1 MKRCRFVYS
10 IPSFLSAAVAGAF
23 GGVILLREGRRGPAR
38 LLVGGLLSLAVMEFA
53 TGMCIATMRYESLPF
68 WCELAM
74 TSASLVSSV
83 WLPLSLI
90 IARRDS
96 HALLRKAAWY
106 LVPVGLIGLGG
117 FLVVFSPH
125 WGVLE
130 DYTPQGIA
138 PYISLNRFG
147 RLLCIFLLGC
157 TLAILMNLE
166 GTWRS
171 AENSARRRVKYALLG
186 LMGAFVFQGYLLT
199 VALLFGGVDASL
211 LAARSVA
218 FLLAVW
224 LLAYAVIREH
234 LLNVDVYVGREVAYT
249 SFTLLGAGIYLVVIG
264 LLFKALQVAHVQ
276 LNLFVISVGV
286 FLMLFL
292 LGAGL
297 TNESVRQRLRAFV
310 DRNFYTHK
318 HDYRVQWE
326 RFSARTSAVLER
338 EAVAARIVDFV
349 GDAFYAE
356 KVALLL
362 TDADARRVT
371 LCLTRDAAGNKERRP
386 QPTASLSATLR
397 DWLRHYEAS
406 SAARSITSEVASLIP
421 PPSSFTPEVCVPLRV
436 ENTVLGLIAVGKKRV
451 EKGYDREDLEL
462 LTTLSRQGAVVLLNV
477 QLAEELATAKE
488 MESFHRLTSFVLHDL
503 KNCISMLS
511 LLMKNAERNFH
522 NPEFQRD
529 ALSTIGS
536 TVSKMQGLIQRLAET
551 RTIGPIAPPASA
563 HPINLRQL
571 VEDCV
576 QRLQTSLP
584 PAVRLENLV
593 NGMPHVLGDAE
604 SLQKVL
610 TNLLIN
616 AMEAVNGRGEIVVRS
631 ACGPE
636 NVKIIVSDN
645 GCGMSPEFVE
655 KRLFQPFAS
664 TKSKGL
670 GIGLYQCKA
679 IVEAHGGDIEVESA
693 EGKGTTMTIT
703 LPLPKGGE

>member
-1 MKRCRFVYS
+1 MYS
-10 IPSFLSAAVAGAF
+10 LPSFLSAAVAGAF
-23 GGVILLREGRRGPAR
+23 GGFILLREWRRWPAC
-38 LLVGGLLSLAVMEFA
+38 LLAGGLLTLAGMEFA
-53 TGMCIATMRYESLPF
+53 AGMCIALMRYESLPF

-74 TSASLVSSV
+74 TSAALMSGV

-90 IARRDS
+90 LARRDG

-106 LVPVGLIGLGG
+106 LVPVDLMGLGG
-117 FLVVFSPH
+117 CLIVFAPN
-125 WGVLE
+125 WGILE
-130 DYTPQGIA
+130 SCKVGGIA
-138 PYISLNRFG
+138 PYIDINRYG
-147 RLLCIFLLGC
+147 RILCIFLLGC

-166 GTWRS
+166 NTWRS

-186 LMGAFVFQGYLLT
+186 LMGAFVFQGYVLT
-199 VALLFGGVDASL
+199 VALLFRGVDASL

-218 FLLAVW
+218 FFLAVL
-224 LLAYAVIREH
+224 LLAYAVLRER
-234 LLNVDVYVGREVAYT
+234 LLNVEVYIGREVAYT
-249 SFTLLGAGIYLVVIG
+249 SLTLLGAGIYLVVIG

-276 LNLFVISVGV
+276 LNLFVMSAGV

-297 TNESVRQRLRAFV
+297 TNESVRQRLRVFV
-310 DRNFYTHK
+310 DRNFYTNK

-338 EAVAARIVDFV
+338 EVAAERIVDFV

-362 TDADARRVT
+362 TDADARRVS
-371 LCLTRDAAGNKERRP
+371 LCMTRDAQGNKERSH
-386 QPTASLSATLR
+386 QSNASLSATLR
-397 DWLRHYEAS
+397 DWLRHCELSGAE
-406 SAARSITSEVASLIP
+406 RSITSEVASVIP
-421 PPSSFTPEVCVPLRV
+421 PSSSFTPELCVPLRV

-451 EKGYDREDLEL
+451 ERGYDREDLEL
-462 LTTLSRQGAVVLLNV
+462 LTTLSRQGAVALLNV

-488 MESFHRLTSFVLHDL
+488 IESFHKLTSFVLHDL

-511 LLMKNAERNFH
+511 LLMKNAERNFS

-529 ALSTIGS
+529 ALKTIGS

-551 RTIGPIAPPASA
+551 RTIGQMTVQPPA
-563 HPINLRQL
+563 HPVNLRQL
-571 VEDCV
+571 VKDCIE
-576 QRLQTSLP
+576 RLQTSLSP
-584 PAVRLENLV
+584 SVRLENLV
-593 NGMPHVLGDAE
+593 NGMPDVLGDAE

-616 AMEAVNGRGEIVVRS
+616 AVEAVDGRGEIVVRS

-636 NVKIIVSDN
+636 GVKIIVSDN

-679 IVEAHGGDIEVESA
+679 IVEAHGGSIEVESA
-693 EGKGTTMTIT
+693 EGKGTTMTVT

>member
-1 MKRCRFVYS
+1 MYS
-10 IPSFLSAAVAGAF
+10 IPSFLSATVAGAF
-23 GGVILLREGRRGPAR
+23 GGLVLLREWRRWPAR
-38 LLVGGLLSLAVMEFA
+38 LLAGGLLSLAVMEFA
-53 TGMCIATMRYESLPF
+53 AGMCIAMMRYESLPF

-74 TSASLVSSV
+74 TSGSLMSSV

-90 IARRDS
+90 VARRDG

-106 LVPVGLIGLGG
+106 LVPVGVVGLVG
-117 FLVVFSPH
+117 FLIVFSPD

-130 DYTPQGIA
+130 DYTTQGIA
-138 PYISLNRFG
+138 PYIGVNRYG

-157 TLAILMNLE
+157 TLAILMNFE

-186 LMGAFVFQGYLLT
+186 LIGAFVFQGYLLT

-211 LAARSVA
+211 LAARSIA
-218 FLLAVW
+218 FLLAVL
-224 LLAYAVIREH
+224 LLAYAVIRER

-249 SFTLLGAGIYLVVIG
+249 SLTLLGAGVYLVVIG
-264 LLFKALQVAHVQ
+264 LLFKVLQVAHVQ
-276 LNLFVISVGV
+276 LNLFVTSVGV

-297 TNESVRQRLRAFV
+297 TNENVRQRLMAFV
-310 DRNFYTHK
+310 DRNFYTNK
-318 HDYRVQWE
+318 HNYRVQWE

-338 EAVAARIVDFV
+338 EMAAERIVDFV

-362 TDADARRVT
+362 TDADARRVS
-371 LCLTRDAAGNKERRP
+371 LCMTRDAQGNKERLHKP
-386 QPTASLSATLR
+386 AVSLSSTLR
-397 DWLRHYEAS
+397 DWLRNCELSGAE
-406 SAARSITSEVASLIP
+406 RSIASEVASIVP
-421 PPSSFTPEVCVPLRV
+421 HPSSFTPELCVPLRV
-436 ENTVLGLIAVGKKRV
+436 ENTVLGLIAVGKRRV
-451 EKGYDREDLEL
+451 ERGYDREDLEL
-462 LTTLSRQGAVVLLNV
+462 LTTLSRQVAVALLNV

-488 MESFHRLTSFVLHDL
+488 IESFHKLTSFVLHDL

-511 LLMKNAERNFH
+511 LLMKNAERNFQ

-529 ALSTIGS
+529 ALNTIGS

-551 RTIGPIAPPASA
+551 RTIGQITVHPSA
-563 HPINLRQL
+563 HSVNLRQL

-576 QRLQTSLP
+576 ERLQTSLSP
-584 PAVRLENLV
+584 SIRLENLA
-593 NGMPHVLGDAE
+593 NGIPDVLGDTE

-616 AMEAVNGRGEIVVRS
+616 AIEAVNGRGEIVVRS
-631 ACGPE
+631 ACSPE
-636 NVKIIVSDN
+636 GVSIIVRDN

-670 GIGLYQCKA
+670 GIGLYQCKT
-679 IVEAHGGDIEVESA
+679 IVEAHGGSIEVASS
-693 EGKGTTMTIT
+693 EGKGTTMTVT